1 MITTFEYV
9 EILTNFQYEI
19 LRIKESN
26 CMKRILS
33 EIFQIALGILLASVG
48 LKMFLLPNGF
58 LDGGATGIAI
68 LLSELFD
75 FDISYFLI
83 VVSIPFLI
91 LAWFSLTKRIFI
103 KSVIS
108 IVLLAIMIHFENFSA
123 VTDDKLLIAIFGG
136 LFLGAG
142 IGLAIRNGTVLDGS
156 EILGIFINDRLGIS
170 IGKVILF
177 FNVILFSATALLLS
191 LEVAMYSI
199 LTFIV
204 TGKVIDLMIE
214 GFEDY
219 VGLMIVSE
227 KTDEINGELIRV
239 VGTGTTL
246 YQGAGGFGKR
256 GAQSKKEIIHTVINR
271 IDIRRT
277 YNLIDSID
285 KNAFII
291 EFDVNNIKG
300 GIYTKFLSRVGLKKF
315 SANSTANHNN
325 DTKEKPTV

>member
-1 MITTFEYV
+1 
-9 EILTNFQYEI
+9 
-19 LRIKESN
+19 
-26 CMKRILS
+26 MKQLLS
-33 EIFQIALGILLASVG
+33 EIFQIALGILLASIG

-75 FDISYFLI
+75 FDISYFLLI
-83 VVSIPFLI
+83 VSIPFLV
-91 LAWFSLTKRIFI
+91 LAWFSLSKRIFT

-108 IVLLAIMIHFENFSA
+108 IVSLAVIIHFENFA
-123 VTDDKLLIAIFGG
+123 AITDDKLLIAIFGG

-142 IGLAIRNGTVLDGS
+142 IGLTIRNGAVLDGS

-170 IGKVILF
+170 IGKVILL
-177 FNVILFSATALLLS
+177 FNAILFGATALLLS
-191 LEVAMYSI
+191 IEIAMYSI

-204 TGKVIDLMIE
+204 TAKVIDLMIE

-227 KTDEINGELIRV
+227 KINTIDKELIRI

-246 YQGAGGFGKR
+246 YKGSGGFGKR
-256 GAQSKKEIIHTVINR
+256 GAQSSQDIIHTVINR

-277 YNLIDSID
+277 YNLIDTID
-285 KNAFII
+285 KDAFII

-300 GIYTKFLSRVGLKKF
+300 GKYTKFLSKEGLKKL
-315 SANSTANHNN
+315 SPKTYKKSNSDNY
-325 DTKEKPTV
+325 

>member
-1 MITTFEYV
+1 
-9 EILTNFQYEI
+9 
-19 LRIKESN
+19 
-26 CMKRILS
+26 MKQIVS
-33 EIFQIALGILLASVG
+33 EFFQISIAILLASIG

-68 LLSELFD
+68 LVSEIFD
-75 FDISYFLI
+75 LDISFILLA
-83 VVSIPFLI
+83 VSIPFLV
-91 LAWFSLTKRIFI
+91 LAWFSLSKSIFL

-108 IVLLAIMIHFENFSA
+108 IVSLAIIIHFENFEA

-142 IGLAIRNGTVLDGS
+142 IGLAIKNGAVLDGS

-170 IGKVILF
+170 IGKTILIFNIILF
-177 FNVILFSATALLLS
+177 GATAVLLS

-199 LTFIV
+199 LTFII
-204 TGKVIDLMIE
+204 TAKVIDLMIE

-219 VGLMIVSE
+219 IGLMIVSE
-227 KTDEINGELIRV
+227 KTTKINNGLTKII
-239 VGTGTTL
+239 GTGTTL

-256 GAQSKKEIIHTVINR
+256 DNQSKNNVIHTVINR

-300 GIYTKFLSRVGLKKF
+300 GIYTKLLSKKRF
-315 SANSTANHNN
+315 KNLLP
-325 DTKEKPTV
+325 K

>member
-1 MITTFEYV
+1 
-9 EILTNFQYEI
+9 
-19 LRIKESN
+19 
-26 CMKRILS
+26 MKQLLS
-33 EIFQIALGILLASVG
+33 EIFQIAIGVLLASVG

-75 FDISYFLI
+75 FDISYILLI
-83 VVSIPFLI
+83 VSIPFLI
-91 LAWFSLTKRIFI
+91 LAWFSLSKRIFI

-108 IVLLAIMIHFENFSA
+108 IISLAVIIHFENFNA
-123 VTDDKLLIAIFGG
+123 ITEDKLLIAIFGG

-142 IGLAIRNGTVLDGS
+142 IGLTIKNGAVLDGS
-156 EILGIFINDRLGIS
+156 EILGIYINNRLGIS
-170 IGKVILF
+170 IGKVILL
-177 FNVILFSATALLLS
+177 FNAILFGATAILLS

-204 TGKVIDLMIE
+204 TAKVIDLMIE

-227 KTDEINGELIRV
+227 KINEINKELIRV
-239 VGTGTTL
+239 VGTGTTT
-246 YQGAGGFGKR
+246 YQGLGGFGKT
-256 GAQSKKEIIHTVINR
+256 GAQSKKDIIHTVINR

-277 YNLIDSID
+277 YNLIDRLD

-300 GIYTKFLSRVGLKKF
+300 GKYTKFLSKEGLKKL
-315 SANSTANHNN
+315 SP
-325 DTKEKPTV
+325 TKYVYKKQQKNR

>member
-1 MITTFEYV
+1 
-9 EILTNFQYEI
+9 
-19 LRIKESN
+19 
-26 CMKRILS
+26 MKRNLS
-33 EIFQIALGILLASVG
+33 EIFQISIGILLASVG

-58 LDGGATGIAI
+58 LDGGVTGIAI

-75 FDISYFLI
+75 LDISLFLLLA
-83 VVSIPFLI
+83 SIPFLI
-91 LAWFSLTKRIFI
+91 LAWFNLSRRIFI

-108 IVLLAIMIHFENFSA
+108 IIALAVIIHFENFNA
-123 VTDDKLLIAIFGG
+123 ITDDKLLIAIFGG

-142 IGLAIRNGTVLDGS
+142 IGLTIKNGAVLDGS

-170 IGKVILF
+170 IGKVILL
-177 FNVILFSATALLLS
+177 FNAILFSATAILLS
-191 LEVAMYSI
+191 IEVAMYSI

-227 KTDEINGELIRV
+227 KVNEINKELIKV
-239 VGTGTTL
+239 VGAGTTI
-246 YQGAGGFGKR
+246 YHGSGGFGKR
-256 GAQSKKEIIHTVINR
+256 GPQTNKEIIHTVINR

-300 GIYTKFLSRVGLKKF
+300 GIYTKFLSREGLKKL
-315 SANSTANHNN
+315 SPKKYVKN
-325 DTKEKPTV
+325 

>member
-1 MITTFEYV
+1 
-9 EILTNFQYEI
+9 
-19 LRIKESN
+19 
-26 CMKRILS
+26 MKQLLS
-33 EIFQIALGILLASVG
+33 EIIQIAIGILLASVG

-58 LDGGATGIAI
+58 LDGGVTGIAI
-68 LLSELFD
+68 LLSEIFN
-75 FDISYFLI
+75 FNISYVLLI
-83 VVSIPFLI
+83 VSVPFLA
-91 LAWFSLTKRIFI
+91 LAYFSLTKRIFT
-103 KSVIS
+103 KSVLS
-108 IVLLAIMIHFENFSA
+108 IIALAIIIHFENFTA
-123 VTDDKLLIAIFGG
+123 ITDDKLLIAIFGG

-142 IGLAIRNGTVLDGS
+142 IGLTIKNGAVLDGS

-177 FNVILFSATALLLS
+177 FNIILFAATALLLS
-191 LEVAMYSI
+191 IEVAMYSI

-204 TGKVIDLMIE
+204 TAKVIDLMIE

-219 VGLMIVSE
+219 VGLMIMSE
-227 KTDEINGELIRV
+227 KIDKINQELIKT

-246 YQGAGGFGKR
+246 YQGLGGFGKR
-256 GAQSKKEIIHTVINR
+256 GVQPNKEIIHTVINR

-300 GIYTKFLSRVGLKKF
+300 GIYTKFLSKERLKQLSGNTNKDKVL
-315 SANSTANHNN
+315 STQ
-325 DTKEKPTV
+325 DVKEI